1 MGAPEDPDYVPRLPP
16 HTAPLAREPRWLGW
30 YGVAL
35 CVPSCAVVAFGL
47 SAFHVGVS
55 ENGALVAVVMLGL
68 VAGFFGGL
76 LLIGGK
82 SKRAWLAAVLGGLA
96 LASIASSA
104 VGMTGPMTLGRV
116 MCEHGSSHD
125 CSVLGRRAL
134 TREERAHYNE
144 KACAGAGIRGACG
157 RLARD
162 ESVERAQH
170 ALDGYCAT
178 RLTDYRCSSREVA
191 SFCGGGST
199 SEYGDTAGYSAC
211 DGDY

>member
-1 MGAPEDPDYVPRLPP
+1 MGAPEDPDYVPRMPP

-30 YGVAL
+30 FGVAL
-35 CVPSCAVVAFGL
+35 CVPSCAAVAFGL

-55 ENGALVAVVMLGL
+55 ESGALVAVVMFGL
-68 VAGFFGGL
+68 VAGCFGGL
-76 LLIGGK
+76 FLIGGK
-82 SKRAWLAAVLGGLA
+82 SKRAWLAAVLGGLT
-96 LASIASSA
+96 LASLASSA
-104 VGMTGPMTLGRV
+104 VGMTGPMTLGRA
-116 MCEHGSSHD
+116 MCERGSSRD

-144 KACAGAGIRGACG
+144 KACAGGIQGACG

-170 ALDGYCAT
+170 AIDCYCEA
-178 RLTDYRCSSREVA
+178 RRTDYRCSSRDVA
-191 SFCGGGST
+191 SLCGGGS
-199 SEYGDTAGYSAC
+199 SSAYGDPPAYSVC